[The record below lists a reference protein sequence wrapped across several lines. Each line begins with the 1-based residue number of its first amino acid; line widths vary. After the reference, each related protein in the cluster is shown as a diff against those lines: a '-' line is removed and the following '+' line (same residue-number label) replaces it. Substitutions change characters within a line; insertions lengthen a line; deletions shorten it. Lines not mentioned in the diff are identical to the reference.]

1 MCRLHPEVSF
11 QEDEA
16 MQLTH
21 GQRSIGDDLNPDF
34 YAGRKLGEIEQA
46 LLWSLLQAEP
56 ECPSRV
62 LLDKAAQRQI
72 VIAVSLRHVNRWRA
86 AWGLNRRQGRP
97 GHADGY
103 RPVASGAEVVR
114 VTPYVACVGVHVFA
128 HWLDQQDAFAPVVA
142 HLTQAAQAHKQRH
155 PDDDFALLHHRKS
168 TLLHGFQALFYAP
181 LLGIDRLSEFD
192 TREHPLQTLIGHGYQ
207 SSTLSQF
214 LRQLERVDAAE
225 SLMPVLVADRA
236 GSIIYV
242 DGHMIAYW
250 SRQSMHKGKITMLGR
265 IMAGSQ
271 AVIAHDDAGQAVFV
285 AYYPPDIHMSQV
297 IVAYCQQ
304 VAEATG
310 SVVFVID
317 RAVKAVALAQAFHD
331 QDLGLLCML
340 DDNEHAGLESFATTL
355 VDTLEDGT
363 RVYSGAWKEDRA
375 GDPRH
380 FVITEPTAAKPLV
393 YWGTPK
399 VKEAL
404 EVTEWPRVYRERNE
418 MQELGF
424 KRMIDHGGLD
434 INHGRKT
441 IMGPDRHHQ
450 RKKEQ
455 LAQSLETA
463 HKRVTKKAEAVTAQ
477 QAKVVASETKG
488 HGTRLEQRQGKLVTL
503 EHELQ
508 DAKGKHAKLAEQVA
522 TLGPAGQRADRD
534 FRKQT
539 IMTIR
544 TLFLENMLRA
554 FMAVLLATL
563 PIVVSLEQVLGLLFE
578 RRGARMETSSQ
589 VIYWVNT
596 AGLSLSNRLLLDK
609 IVEGLSA
616 MDLQDQGKKIR
627 VRLKD
632 MPP

>member
-1 MCRLHPEVSF
+1 
-11 QEDEA
+11 

-250 SRQSMHKGKITMLGR
+250 SRQSMHKGKLTMLGR

-285 AYYPPDIHMSQV
+285 AYYPPDIHMSQI

-477 QAKVVASETKG
+477 QAKVAASETKG

>member
-1 MCRLHPEVSF
+1 MCRLHPEVSL

-34 YAGRKLGEIEQA
+34 YAGRKLGEMEQA

-214 LRQLERVDAAE
+214 LGQLERVDAAE
-225 SLMPVLVADRA
+225 SLMSVLVADRA
-236 GSIIYV
+236 GSLIYV

-317 RAVKAVALAQAFHD
+317 RAVNAVALAQAFHD

-340 DDNEHAGLESFATTL
+340 DDNEHAGLESFETTL

-363 RVYSGAWKEDRA
+363 RVYSGAWQEDRA

-380 FVITEPTAAKPLV
+380 FVIAEPTAAKPLV

-399 VKEAL
+399 VKEAF

-418 MQELGF
+418 IQELGF

-463 HKRVTKKAEAVTAQ
+463 HERVTKKAEAVTAQ
-477 QAKVVASETKG
+477 QAKVAASEAKG

-616 MDLQDQGKKIR
+616 MDLQDQSKQIYI
-627 VRLKD
+627 RLKD

>member
-1 MCRLHPEVSF
+1 
-11 QEDEA
+11 

-21 GQRSIGDDLNPDF
+21 GQHSIGDDLNPDF

-62 LLDKAAQRQI
+62 LLDKAAHRQI

-128 HWLDQQDAFAPVVA
+128 HWLDQHDAFAPVVA

-214 LRQLERVDAAE
+214 LGQLERVDAAE

-236 GSIIYV
+236 GSLIYV

-304 VAEATG
+304 VVEATG

-317 RAVKAVALAQAFHD
+317 RAVNAVALAQAFHD

-340 DDNEHAGLESFATTL
+340 DDNEHAGLESFETTL

-363 RVYSGAWKEDRA
+363 RVYSGAWKADRA

-380 FVITEPTAAKPLV
+380 FVIAEPTAAKPLV

-418 MQELGF
+418 IQELGF

-455 LAQSLETA
+455 RAQSLETA
-463 HKRVTKKAEAVTAQ
+463 HERVTKKAEAVTAQ
-477 QAKVVASETKG
+477 QAKVAASEAKG

-522 TLGPAGQRADRD
+522 TLGPVGQRADRD

-563 PIVVSLEQVLGLLFE
+563 PIVVSLEQVLALLFE

-589 VIYWVNT
+589 VIYWVNI

-616 MDLQDQGKKIR
+616 MDLQDQGKKIH